1 MISANISK
9 EVRKRVYR
17 RDGYRCALC
26 DDPRR
31 LQAHHVIL
39 RSQGGPDG
47 EMNLITLCPRCHALA
62 HGTDIDR
69 LGKTREEMEQ
79 YCVEYLSDLYAG
91 EGIVWSPWSKEA
103 VNWKW

>member
-1 MISANISK
+1 MISANIDK
-9 EVRKRVYR
+9 NVRKRVYR
-17 RDGYRCALC
+17 RDGYHCALC

-31 LQAHHVIL
+31 LQVHHVVL

-47 EMNLITLCPRCHALA
+47 EMNLITLCPRCHALC

-69 LGKTREEMEQ
+69 LGKSREEMEQ

-91 EGIVWSPWSKEA
+91 EGIIWSPWSLEV

>member
-9 EVRKRVYR
+9 ETRKRVYR

-31 LQAHHVIL
+31 LQVHHVVM
-39 RSQGGPDG
+39 RSQGGPET
-47 EMNLITLCPRCHALA
+47 EMNLITLCPRCHALC

-69 LGKTREEMEQ
+69 LGKSMQDMEQ
-79 YCVEYLSDLYAG
+79 ACVEYLSDLYAT
-91 EGIVWSPWSKEA
+91 EGIIWNPWSKEA

>member
-9 EVRKRVYR
+9 ETRKRVYR

-31 LQAHHVIL
+31 LQVHHVVM
-39 RSQGGPDG
+39 RSQGGPET
-47 EMNLITLCPRCHALA
+47 EMNLITLCPRCHALC

-69 LGKTREEMEQ
+69 LGFSMEHMEQ
-79 YCVEYLSDLYAG
+79 ACVEYLSDLYAT
-91 EGIVWSPWSKEA
+91 EGIVWNPWSREV

>member
-9 EVRKRVYR
+9 ETRKRVYR

-31 LQAHHVIL
+31 LQVHHVVM
-39 RSQGGPDG
+39 RSQGGPET
-47 EMNLITLCPRCHALA
+47 EMNLITLCPRCHALC

-69 LGKTREEMEQ
+69 LGKSREEMEQ

-91 EGIVWSPWSKEA
+91 EGIIWSPWSLEE

>member
-1 MISANISK
+1 MLGANISK
-9 EVRKRVYR
+9 DTRRRVYR

-31 LQAHHVIL
+31 LQIHHVIF
-39 RSQGGPDG
+39 RSQGGL
-47 EMNLITLCPRCHALA
+47 ETEQNLITLCPRCHALC

-69 LGKTREEMEQ
+69 LGKSMEEMAQ
-79 YCVEYLSDLYAG
+79 YCIEYLSDIYAC
-91 EGIVWSPWSKEA
+91 EGIIWNPWSKEE